1 VCGVNRRGRWQSRGF
16 GPALII
22 GAVLVG
28 CGPAAATPAVAPF
41 ASASSGS
48 LAASSTT
55 ASSSAAGG
63 SAPGSP
69 AAPAATPA
77 VAAGQRASFPLA
89 VVAADTDLR
98 SGFTSSQVAALLRAG
113 RVLVPCGLSGIRL
126 GSVDITPDPAR
137 CLKAAAIPEAVDAA
151 KGGLALLPAG
161 LVDPRVKVL
170 TVDGAD
176 LFGNRVVRA
185 QAYPV
190 TGHAD
195 ALPRDLAGS
204 ATAYDA
210 ASIRSVV
217 STGDTCPDR
226 APSYWANVRGKGW
239 DWTLKGGT
247 ARYVGVGVDRSFSG
261 PTGNGWPVVSAVRT
275 GRDLGSVWRIIHDAD
290 LAVNDFECPL
300 VSYFTQHDH
309 GTYFTI
315 DPKVAGLMARVGMD
329 VASLASNHITDL
341 GPDGIRQTLADLD
354 RAGVKHAGAGMNLAQ
369 AMKPAIVD
377 VNGLKFAI
385 LSWDATGES
394 RAATATTAG
403 SLHPTTA
410 AIRKAVA
417 LARSQADI
425 VLLMP
430 QWNWPE
436 YSAPFSATALAQRDA
451 WYRAG
456 VDDILGS
463 GTHWAGAYSV
473 TKPDP
478 SRGWRVAVTS
488 HGNFLFGQSWS
499 RQTQEGL
506 IYEVTFRGRDLA
518 QVRLHPYIVMDGA
531 QPNLTDPATDG
542 AFVQR
547 QAQRYSQLP

>member
-1 VCGVNRRGRWQSRGF
+1 V
-16 GPALII
+16 
-22 GAVLVG
+22 AVLAG
-28 CGPAAATPAVAPF
+28 CGPVAATPAVPPV
-41 ASASSGS
+41 ASASSGG
-48 LAASSTT
+48 LAASPRT
-55 ASSSAAGG
+55 ASTPAAAESAAGSPAPG
-63 SAPGSP
+63 SPVPGSP

-77 VAAGQRASFPLA
+77 VATGQPASFPLA

-98 SGFTSSQVAALLRAG
+98 GGFTSSELAALLRAG
-113 RVLVPCGLSGIRL
+113 HVRVPCGISGIRL

-137 CLKAAAIPEAVDAA
+137 CLKAAAIPAAVDAA
-151 KGGLALLPAG
+151 KGALALLPAA

-185 QAYPV
+185 EAYPV

-195 ALPRDLAGS
+195 ALPPDLAG
-204 ATAYDA
+204 AAAYDP
-210 ASIRSVV
+210 ASIRTVV

-247 ARYVGVGVDRSFSG
+247 ARYAGVGVDRSFSG

-275 GRDLGSVWRIIHDAD
+275 GKELGAVWRIIHDAD

-341 GPDGIRQTLADLD
+341 GPDGIRQTLFYLD
-354 RAGVKHAGAGMNLAQ
+354 RAGVKHAGAGMNLTE

-410 AIRKAVA
+410 AVSKAVA

-436 YSAPFSATALAQRDA
+436 YSAPFSATARAQRDA
-451 WYRAG
+451 WFRAG

-473 TKPDP
+473 TKPDS

-499 RQTQEGL
+499 RQTQEGV

-531 QPNLTDPATDG
+531 QPNLTDPTTDG